1 MRRTAIDA
9 SRKPQVV
16 KEVSV
21 GASITNLPDS
31 VHIAFK
37 RNDLPDAE
45 FLSDKDFIIAFFQ
58 LLIQLHYST
67 ECHKFKGFPRGREAV
82 VGILLMVSLNDR
94 IALEVGG
101 VNFIFKIPRIRT
113 ADNSW
118 TYKPYRIGRVFV
130 GKVVDQRSSES
141 YLNSRQVSSKQQTQ
155 VKIEVIEF
163 NRVLKSCAVDIF
175 VCAVSQL
182 GI

>member
-9 SRKPQVV
+9 SRKPQVI

-21 GASITNLPDS
+21 GAGVTDFPDR

-45 FLSDKDFIIAFFQ
+45 FLSDKDFIIAFFE
-58 LLIQLHYST
+58 LLIQLHNST
-67 ECHKFKGFPRGREAV
+67 ECHKLECFPRGREAV
-82 VGILLMVSLNDR
+82 IRILLMVALNDR

-113 ADNSW
+113 ADNRR
-118 TYKPYRIGRVFV
+118 TYKPYGIGRVFV
-130 GKVVDQRSSES
+130 GKVVNQCSSES
-141 YLNSRQVSSKQQTQ
+141 NLNSRQVSSKQQTQ